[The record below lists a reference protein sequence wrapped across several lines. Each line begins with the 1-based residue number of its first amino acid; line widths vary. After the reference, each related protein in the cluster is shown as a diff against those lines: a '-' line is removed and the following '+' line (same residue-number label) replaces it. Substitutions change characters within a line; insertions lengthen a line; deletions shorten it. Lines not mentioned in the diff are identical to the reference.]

1 MGSFKLD
8 KSLIQTNFKMK
19 LLTSLTCF
27 VAAAKSFEAGDYIG
41 DRYNQVVS
49 QIYTEL
55 DDGGYDIHVGKF
67 IHLRREGNNILNE
80 FAWGFANTDLDT
92 SKETI
97 SWTDDTINYNKV
109 SKIHM
114 NRYPFLHSFYNLPD
128 VSIWEEETSATIT
141 FDVFAS
147 NFDIVLNHD
156 MIKDGNKAST
166 NVHINSGVKEM
177 SKAKMTMETTI
188 NAKIDTGDWS
198 ESDLKNFGINYKSFD
213 LKITPSVSTKCFNPP
228 LFALGEGCFFSLEG
242 TASLDDES
250 SSIKGFYKAQQGGLF
265 VFKAA
270 VNDDMYTV
278 KIIGNN
284 KGSIIESETFEIR
297 YRDHSANKRLSLFSG
312 PTPWG
317 FEDKCMGKVLAHVA
331 PIYVFVNHL
340 GVDVHKWLL
349 AVIYSD
355 KIAES
360 IPEDLFN
367 LSDVVQ
373 CANIKSKTMLKFF
386 NKNARSYVN
395 GAIEDFVDA
404 FNEHALPSYR
414 KVYPDAPEFFIDAIP
429 EQKSVVDGQ
438 SAVCLLIN
446 NLVLDGIDFV
456 SSLIASGRKT
466 VHSITGEEGE
476 AMFDALW

>member
-1 MGSFKLD
+1 
-8 KSLIQTNFKMK
+8 
-19 LLTSLTCF
+19 
-27 VAAAKSFEAGDYIG
+27 
-41 DRYNQVVS
+41 
-49 QIYTEL
+49 
-55 DDGGYDIHVGKF
+55 
-67 IHLRREGNNILNE
+67 
-80 FAWGFANTDLDT
+80 
-92 SKETI
+92 
-97 SWTDDTINYNKV
+97 
-109 SKIHM
+109 
-114 NRYPFLHSFYNLPD
+114 
-128 VSIWEEETSATIT
+128 
-141 FDVFAS
+141 
-147 NFDIVLNHD
+147 
-156 MIKDGNKAST
+156 
-166 NVHINSGVKEM
+166 M

-213 LKITPSVSTKCFNPP
+213 LKITPSVSTKCFSKP

-297 YRDHSANKRLSLFSG
+297 YRDHSANTRLLLFSG

-317 FEDKCMGKVLAHVA
+317 FENKCMGKVLAHVA
-331 PIYVFVNHL
+331 PIYV
-340 GVDVHKWLL
+340 
-349 AVIYSD
+349 
-355 KIAES
+355 
-360 IPEDLFN
+360 
-367 LSDVVQ
+367 
-373 CANIKSKTMLKFF
+373 F

-404 FNEHALPSYR
+404 FNEHVLPSYR

-466 VHSITGEEGE
+466 VHSITGQEGE

>member
-1 MGSFKLD
+1 MG
-8 KSLIQTNFKMK
+8 
-19 LLTSLTCF
+19 
-27 VAAAKSFEAGDYIG
+27 
-41 DRYNQVVS
+41 
-49 QIYTEL
+49 
-55 DDGGYDIHVGKF
+55 
-67 IHLRREGNNILNE
+67 
-80 FAWGFANTDLDT
+80 
-92 SKETI
+92 
-97 SWTDDTINYNKV
+97 
-109 SKIHM
+109 
-114 NRYPFLHSFYNLPD
+114 
-128 VSIWEEETSATIT
+128 
-141 FDVFAS
+141 
-147 NFDIVLNHD
+147 
-156 MIKDGNKAST
+156 GNKAST

-198 ESDLKNFGINYKSFD
+198 ESDLKNFGINYKTFD
-213 LKITPSVSTKCFNPP
+213 LKITPSVSTKCLSAP
-228 LFALGEGCFFSLEG
+228 LFVLGEGCFLSLEG
-242 TASLDDES
+242 TASLDEES
-250 SSIKGFYKAQQGGLF
+250 SSLKGFYKAQQGGLF

-297 YRDHSANKRLSLFSG
+297 YRDHSANTRQLLFSG

-331 PIYVFVNHL
+331 PIYVFINHL
-340 GVDVHKWLL
+340 GADVHKWLL

-386 NKNARSYVN
+386 NKNV
-395 GAIEDFVDA
+395 
-404 FNEHALPSYR
+404 LPSYR
-414 KVYPDAPEFFIDAIP
+414 TVYPDAPEFFIDAIP
-429 EQKSVVDGQ
+429 EQKSVADGQ

-466 VHSITGEEGE
+466 VHSITGKEGE